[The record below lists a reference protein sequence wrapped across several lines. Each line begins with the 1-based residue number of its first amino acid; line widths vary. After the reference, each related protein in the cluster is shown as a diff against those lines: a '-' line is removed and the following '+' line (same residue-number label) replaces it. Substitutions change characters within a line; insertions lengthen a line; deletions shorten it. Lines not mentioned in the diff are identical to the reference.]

1 MMLAVFVLEP
11 LRYVVVNQENLVW
24 VLMSD
29 DHIILL
35 DIVVN
40 VVVLVHYSEA
50 FDELYAYFVT
60 CWFAEI
66 PFWNLLA

>member
-29 DHIILL
+29 DHIILF

-50 FDELYAYFVT
+50 FDELYAYFVA